1 MKSTCLAAALLIA
14 LGSGA
19 TALAGETPP
28 VAPSQSEAD
37 DFTLNRAYFE
47 PGQEPGS
54 SELRGLIRSL
64 ERARELRPVSSGS
77 VTRPYSLESALWEQS
92 WRLRVSEQ
100 LETLLK

>member
-28 VAPSQSEAD
+28 VDPRPSEAD
-37 DFTLNRAYFE
+37 DFTLERAYFA
-47 PGQEPGS
+47 PGQEPRS
-54 SELRGLIRSL
+54 SELSGLIRSL

-77 VTRPYSLESALWEQS
+77 VTRNYSLDSALWEQS
-92 WRLRVSEQ
+92 WRHRVSER